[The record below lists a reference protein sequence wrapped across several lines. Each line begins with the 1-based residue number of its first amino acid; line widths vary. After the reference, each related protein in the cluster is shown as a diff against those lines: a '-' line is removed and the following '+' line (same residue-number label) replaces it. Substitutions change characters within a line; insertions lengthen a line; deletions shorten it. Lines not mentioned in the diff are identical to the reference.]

1 MTMKMFHLFMFS
13 SFVLKISVLILFWE
27 HLCEKLKKLEDVS
40 YMKFFN
46 PLFQKIGSSH
56 KT

>member
-1 MTMKMFHLFMFS
+1 MFHLFMFS